1 MWDMVK
7 NWAKEK
13 GELEDNVVNF
23 VRKKFEMPCNPLLQ
37 LCFQLVQLQTK
48 LKTTHVVA
56 TCVLQLGNIFC
67 NC

>member
-13 GELEDNVVNF
+13 GELEDSVVNF

-37 LCFQLVQLQTK
+37 LCFQL
-48 LKTTHVVA
+48 
-56 TCVLQLGNIFC
+56 IF
-67 NC
+67 NYKPS